1 MADLTWYSRE
11 GADQR
16 FLTKTEGAS
25 LATKAESTQGDAAL
39 SGRIDAVK
47 ATAEAALPSATAA
60 STYATKAEVEAVKQ
74 TISQV
79 PAAPDLSGY
88 ATKAEMQAADAALG
102 QRIDSVSGVATAAAT
117 KAELAGYATKSELSS
132 YATTDAVSGTYATK
146 ESLAGYL
153 KAADASD
160 TYATKAQLAQAQL
173 GGNQNA
179 PDLSGLATKA
189 EMRQADDGLSARIEQ
204 VKATANAALPA
215 STASSTYATKS
226 EVSSA
231 DSALGTRIDAVQ
243 KTAEAALTP
252 TAAAAAYATKAEVSA
267 AKSAADGSLS
277 KTEAAAKYAAKTDLS
292 AYATSTSVASTYATK
307 EALTTATAPIAGLS
321 SKVSSLETAV
331 GKKADSSAL
340 SGLLPKSEAA
350 DTYSTKTQVA
360 AMGDSIRN
368 ARAVAD
374 AALPKSEAASTYA
387 TKADL
392 AKAQAGGGGKADLSA
407 YLTRDDAYSTF
418 VQNSS
423 LDRNLELYATLEG
436 LNAMTRRVDALSK
449 TISPFKPGERYYSP
463 VTYFWPDYYEDGK
476 PGKTSKWASI
486 LKFAGSLGIVILNR
500 NSGNWDEFNVDFQ
513 KQANLALAAGAKRA
527 VFYVKTQYLA
537 ATLPA
542 GDPGRAN
549 VPDVDKY
556 TEDYILG
563 QIAKAKSQYGDV
575 CQGVFLDEAINGW
588 GAQAGRVPAY
598 KSLIDKIRTQYGKD
612 FLIVINSGSNISEEM
627 CRLDF
632 DVCMMFEKDATA
644 FLNGDPGTPIL
655 PDHMKQYPSTR
666 WWAVVHGVTSEN
678 YRKVFDKADGLGIA
692 HLYITDGQLR
702 EDPQRGGQWEPVG
715 NPYANPPSA
724 HIHELVVPWLRG
736 YLPLKL
742 EVDELRSRPKVLSLG
757 KHEAVPAGTPAGTII
772 VRKDA

>member
-16 FLTKTEGAS
+16 FLTKSEAVS
-25 LATKAESTQGDAAL
+25 LATKEESTRGDAAL
-39 SGRIDAVK
+39 GTRIDAVE
-47 ATAEAALPSATAA
+47 AVAGAALPSTMAA
-60 STYATKAEVEAVKQ
+60 STYATKSEVEAVKQ
-74 TISQV
+74 AIPQV

-88 ATKAEMQAADAALG
+88 ATKSEMQAADTALG

-132 YATTDAVSGTYATK
+132 YATADAVSGTYATK

-189 EMRQADDGLSARIEQ
+189 EMRQADDGLSARIGQ
-204 VKATANAALPA
+204 VEATANAALPA
-215 STASSTYATKS
+215 TAASST
-226 EVSSA
+226 
-231 DSALGTRIDAVQ
+231 
-243 KTAEAALTP
+243 
-252 TAAAAAYATKAEVSA
+252 YATKAEVSA
-267 AKSAADGSLS
+267 TRSIAEGALPKA
-277 KTEAAAKYAAKTDLS
+277 EAATKYAAKTDLS
-292 AYATSTSVASTYATK
+292 AYATSTAVASTYATK

-321 SKVSSLETAV
+321 SKVSSLETSI

-340 SGLLPKSEAA
+340 SGLLSKTEAA

-360 AMGDSIRN
+360 AMGGSIRN
-368 ARAVAD
+368 ARAIAD
-374 AALPKSEAASTYA
+374 AALPKAEAASTYA
-387 TKADL
+387 TKAEL
-392 AKAQAGGGGKADLSA
+392 SQAQAGGHVDLSS

-418 VQNSS
+418 VQQQ
-423 LDRNLELYATLEG
+423 NLERELAQRASLEDV
-436 LNAMTRRVDALSK
+436 NAVTRRVDVLSK
-449 TISPFKPGERYYSP
+449 TITPFKPGERYYSP

-476 PGKTSKWASI
+476 PGKTSKWAQI

-513 KQANLALAAGAKRA
+513 KQAQLALAAGAKRA

-542 GDPGRAN
+542 SDPGRN
-549 VPDVDKY
+549 NIPDVDKY
-556 TEDYILG
+556 TEDYIFG
-563 QIAKAKSQYGDV
+563 QVAKAKSQYGDV

-598 KSLIDKIRTQYGKD
+598 KRLIDRIRTAYGKD
-612 FLIVINSGSNISEEM
+612 FLIVINSGSNISQDM
-627 CRLDF
+627 CKLDF
-632 DVCMMFEKDATA
+632 DVCMMFEKDASA
-644 FLNGDPGTPIL
+644 FLVEDPGTPIL
-655 PDHMKQYPSTR
+655 PDHMKAYPSTR

-678 YRKVFDKADGLGIA
+678 YRSVFDKADKLGIS

-724 HIHELVVPWLRG
+724 HIHELVVPWLKG

-742 EVDELRSRPKVLSLG
+742 EVDELRTRPKVLSLG
-757 KHEAVPAGTPAGTII
+757 KREAVPSGTPAGTII
-772 VRKDA
+772 VRKDS

>member
-16 FLTKTEGAS
+16 FLTKAEATALAS
-25 LATKAESTQGDAAL
+25 KEESTQGDAAL
-39 SGRIDAVK
+39 GSRIDAVK
-47 ATAEAALPSATAA
+47 ATAEAALPSATASA
-60 STYATKAEVEAVKQ
+60 TYATKGEVEAVKQ
-74 TISQV
+74 SIPQV

-88 ATKAEMQAADAALG
+88 ATRSEMQAADTSLG

-117 KAELAGYATKSELSS
+117 KAELAQ
-132 YATTDAVSGTYATK
+132 YATTASVAGTYATK

-153 KAADASD
+153 TAADAESS
-160 TYATKAQLAQAQL
+160 YATKAQLAQAQL

-189 EMRQADDGLSARIEQ
+189 EMRQADSGLSARIDQ
-204 VKATANAALPA
+204 AKATADAAL
-215 STASSTYATKS
+215 STTTAASTYATKAD
-226 EVSSA
+226 VASA
-231 DSALGTRIDAVQ
+231 DSALEKRLDAVK
-243 KTAEAALTP
+243 KTADAALSAP
-252 TAAAAAYATKAEVSA
+252 TAAALYATKAEVSA
-267 AKSAADGSLS
+267 TRSIAEGALP
-277 KTEAAAKYAAKTDLS
+277 KTEAATKYAAKTDLA

-307 EALTTATAPIAGLS
+307 ESLTSATAPIAGLS

-331 GKKADSSAL
+331 GSKADASAL
-340 SGLLPKSEAA
+340 SGLLSKTEAES
-350 DTYSTKTQVA
+350 TYSTKVQAA

-368 ARAVAD
+368 ARAIAD
-374 AALPKSEAASTYA
+374 AALPKDEAASTYA
-387 TKADL
+387 TKAEL
-392 AKAQAGGGGKADLSA
+392 SQAQAGGHVDLSS

-418 VQNSS
+418 AQQQ
-423 LDRNLELYATLEG
+423 NLERELAQRASLEDV
-436 LNAMTRRVDALSK
+436 NAVTRRVDVLSK
-449 TISPFKPGERYYSP
+449 TIAPFKPGERYYSP
-463 VTYFWPDYYEDGK
+463 VTYFWPDYYQK
-476 PGKTSKWASI
+476 APNVSKWGQI

-500 NSGNWDEFNVDFQ
+500 NSGNWDTYDKDFDA
-513 KQANLALAAGAKRA
+513 QAKLALAAGAKRA

-542 GDPGRAN
+542 GDPGRNN

-556 TEDYILG
+556 TEDYIFG
-563 QIAKAKSQYGDV
+563 QVAKAKSQYGDV
-575 CQGVFLDEAINGW
+575 CQGVFLDETINGW

-598 KSLIDKIRTQYGKD
+598 KRLIDRIRTAYGKD

-627 CRLDF
+627 CELDF
-632 DVCMMFEKDATA
+632 DVCMMFEKDASA
-644 FLNGDPGTPIL
+644 FLVEDPGTPIL
-655 PDHMKQYPSTR
+655 PDHMKAYPSTR

-678 YRKVFDKADGLGIA
+678 YRSVFDKADKLGIA

-724 HIHELVVPWLRG
+724 HIHELVVPWLKG

-742 EVDELRSRPKVLSLG
+742 EVDELRTRPKVLSLG
-757 KHEAVPAGTPAGTII
+757 KREAVPSGTPAGTII
-772 VRKDA
+772 VRKDS

>member
-16 FLTKTEGAS
+16 FLTKAEAAS
-25 LATKAESTQGDAAL
+25 LATKDESTQGDAAL
-39 SGRIDAVK
+39 GSRIDAVE
-47 ATAEAALPSATAA
+47 ATAGAALPSTTAA

-74 TISQV
+74 SIPQV

-88 ATKAEMQAADAALG
+88 ATKSEMQAADSALG
-102 QRIDSVSGVATAAAT
+102 QRIDSVSGLATAAAT
-117 KAELAGYATKSELSS
+117 KAELAQ
-132 YATTDAVSGTYATK
+132 YATTASVASTYATK
-146 ESLAGYL
+146 ETLAGYL
-153 KAADASD
+153 KAQDASD
-160 TYATKAQLAQAQL
+160 TYATKAALAQAQL

-189 EMRQADDGLSARIEQ
+189 EMRQADSGLGARIDQ
-204 VKATANAALPA
+204 VK
-215 STASSTYATKS
+215 
-226 EVSSA
+226 
-231 DSALGTRIDAVQ
+231 
-243 KTAEAALTP
+243 
-252 TAAAAAYATKAEVSA
+252 
-267 AKSAADGSLS
+267 
-277 KTEAAAKYAAKTDLS
+277 
-292 AYATSTSVASTYATK
+292 
-307 EALTTATAPIAGLS
+307 TT
-321 SKVSSLETAV
+321 
-331 GKKADSSAL
+331 
-340 SGLLPKSEAA
+340 
-350 DTYSTKTQVA
+350 
-360 AMGDSIRN
+360 
-368 ARAVAD
+368 AD

-392 AKAQAGGGGKADLSA
+392 LNSGSSAERQINAVKAKADAALPAATAATTYATKIEVAAARSVAEGALPKTEAATKYASKADLADYLTSSSAESTYATKTQTAGMGESIRAARALADAALPKTEAATTYATKAELSTVRSSIPAVPPAPDLAPYLKTADADGRYASKADLAKVQAGGGGKADLSE
-407 YLTRDDAYSTF
+407 YLTREDAYGTF
-418 VQNSS
+418 VQQQ
-423 LDRNLELYATLEG
+423 NLERTLGQYATLE
-436 LNAMTRRVDALSK
+436 LANATTLRVDALAK

-500 NSGNWDEFNVDFQ
+500 NSGNWDTYDKDFDT
-513 KQANLALAAGAKRA
+513 QAKLALAAGAKRA

-537 ATLPA
+537 ATLPE
-542 GDPGRAN
+542 GDPGRNN
-549 VPDVDKY
+549 VPDVGKY
-556 TEDYILG
+556 TPDYIFG

-575 CQGVFLDEAINGW
+575 CQGVFLDETINGW

-598 KSLIDKIRTQYGKD
+598 KALIDRIRTTYGKG
-612 FLIVINSGSNISEEM
+612 FLIVINSGSNISEDM
-627 CRLDF
+627 CKLDF
-632 DVCMMFEKDATA
+632 DVCMMFEKDASA
-644 FLNGDPGTPIL
+644 FLVEDPGTPIL

-678 YRKVFDKADGLGIA
+678 YRSVFDKADKLGIA

-724 HIHELVVPWLRG
+724 HIHELVVPWLKG

-742 EVDELRSRPKVLSLG
+742 EVDELRTRPKVLSLG
-757 KHEAVPAGTPAGTII
+757 KHEAVPASTPAGTII

>member
-16 FLTKTEGAS
+16 FLTKTEAS
-25 LATKAESTQGDAAL
+25 GLASKEESAQGDAAL
-39 SGRIDAVK
+39 GSRIDAIK
-47 ATAEAALPSATAA
+47 ATAEAALPSSTAS

-74 TISQV
+74 SIPQV

-88 ATKAEMQAADAALG
+88 ATKLEMQAADTALG
-102 QRIDSVSGVATAAAT
+102 QRIDTVSGVASAAAT
-117 KAELAGYATKSELSS
+117 KAELEQ
-132 YATTDAVSGTYATK
+132 YATTTSVAGTYATK

-153 KAADASD
+153 KATDASD

-189 EMRQADDGLSARIEQ
+189 EMRQADSGLSARIEG
-204 VKATANAALPA
+204 VKTTADAALPKSEA
-215 STASSTYATKS
+215 ASTYATKADLLNS
-226 EVSSA
+226 GSSA
-231 DSALGTRIDAVQ
+231 ERQINSVKAKAD
-243 KTAEAALTP
+243 AALP
-252 TAAAAAYATKAEVSA
+252 AATAATTYATKAEVSA
-267 AKSAADGSLS
+267 ARSIAEGALP
-277 KTEAAAKYAAKTDLS
+277 KTEAATKYAAKTDLS

-307 EALTTATAPIAGLS
+307 EALTSATAPIAGLS

-331 GKKADSSAL
+331 GSKADASAL
-340 SGLLPKSEAA
+340 SGLLSKAEAA
-350 DTYSTKTQVA
+350 STYPTKTQVA

-374 AALPKSEAASTYA
+374 AALPKTEAASTYA

-392 AKAQAGGGGKADLSA
+392 AKVQAGGGGKADLSE
-407 YLTRDDAYSTF
+407 YLTRDDTYSTF
-418 VQNSS
+418 VQQQ
-423 LDRNLELYATLEG
+423 NLERYLAQYETLEAA
-436 LNAMTRRVDALSK
+436 NALTLRVDALSK
-449 TISPFKPGERYYSP
+449 TIAPFKPGERYYSP

-476 PGKTSKWASI
+476 PGKTSKWAQI

-513 KQANLALAAGAKRA
+513 KQARLALAAGAKRA

-542 GDPGRAN
+542 GDPGRTGIPN
-549 VPDVDKY
+549 VDKY
-556 TEDYILG
+556 TEAYILS
-563 QIAKAKSQYGDV
+563 QIDKAKTQYGDV
-575 CQGVFLDEAINGW
+575 CQGVFLDETINGW

-598 KSLIDKIRTQYGKD
+598 KSLIDKIRSRYGKD
-612 FLIVINSGSNISEEM
+612 FLIVVNSGSNISEEM

-632 DVCMMFEKDATA
+632 DVCMMFEKDASA
-644 FLNGDPGTPIL
+644 FLVEDPGTPIL
-655 PDHMKQYPSTR
+655 PDHMKAYPSTR

-678 YRKVFDKADGLGIA
+678 YKSVFDKADKLGIS

-724 HIHELVVPWLRG
+724 HIHELVVPWLKG

-742 EVDELRSRPKVLSLG
+742 EVDELRTRPRVLSLG
-757 KHEAVPAGTPAGTII
+757 KREAVPSGTPAGTII
-772 VRKDA
+772 VRKDS